1 MTLKL
6 LQDTMRARLLKKG
19 AASDSVETYFSR
31 WDVALHADS
40 AAPLPCPDC
49 YVEGEVSLLRRVPSP
64 AGVGIVECPACAA
77 AFEFPDFQPVA
88 STQGIWPTQP

>member
-19 AASDSVETYFSR
+19 ASSNAVETYFSR

-49 YVEGEVSLLRRVPSP
+49 YVDGDVSLLRRLPSP
-64 AGVGIVECPACAA
+64 AGVGIVECPTCTAT
-77 AFEFPDFQPVA
+77 FEFPDFQPVA
-88 STQGIWPTQP
+88 TTQGIWPTRA